1 MRAVTDWLAG
11 RTPRERAMLIGLAV
25 VVLGLV
31 LFYGVVQPL
40 YGWREAAAERR
51 AEATEATRLIAAAEA
66 RIQPGATSDPARLA
80 EVAGPLAE
88 AQGLAVELSPGDD
101 GGLAFAA
108 QQAPTAA
115 LFSWLAALEDQ
126 HGIEAVAISVTEN
139 ADATLQ
145 AQGLL
150 VASSAR

>member
-1 MRAVTDWLAG
+1 MKALTDWLAG
-11 RTPRERAMLIGLAV
+11 RTQRERWMLIGLAV
-25 VVLGLV
+25 VAGGILV
-31 LFYGVVQPL
+31 FYGLVQPL

-51 AEATEATRLIAAAEA
+51 ADAVEATRLIAAAEA
-66 RIQPGATSDPARLA
+66 RLQPGATSDPARLA

-101 GGLAFAA
+101 GGLAFSA

-115 LFSWLAALEDQ
+115 LFGWLAALESQ
-126 HGIEAVAISVTEN
+126 HGVEAVAISVTEN

-150 VASSAR
+150 VSSSAR

>member
-25 VVLGLV
+25 VAGGIL

-51 AEATEATRLIAAAEA
+51 AEAAEATRLIAAAEA

-88 AQGLAVELSPGDD
+88 AQGLAVELSPGED
-101 GGLAFAA
+101 GGLAFSA

-115 LFSWLAALEDQ
+115 LFGWLAALESQ
-126 HGIEAVAISVTEN
+126 HGMEAVAISVTEN

>member
-11 RTPRERAMLIGLAV
+11 RTPRELWMLIGLAV
-25 VVLGLV
+25 VAGGILV
-31 LFYGVVQPL
+31 FYGVVQPL
-40 YGWREAAAERR
+40 NDWREEAAERR
-51 AEATEATRLIAAAEA
+51 LEATEAARLIAAAEA

-88 AQGLAVELSPGDD
+88 AQGLAVELTPGED
-101 GGLAFAA
+101 GGLAFSA

-115 LFSWLAALEDQ
+115 LFSWLAALQSQ

-150 VASSAR
+150 VSSPAR

>member
-1 MRAVTDWLAG
+1 M
-11 RTPRERAMLIGLAV
+11 PYV
-25 VVLGLV
+25 VS
-31 LFYGVVQPL
+31 
-40 YGWREAAAERR
+40 AAAF
-51 AEATEATRLIAAAEA
+51 L
-66 RIQPGATSDPARLA
+66 LA
-80 EVAGPLAE
+80 F
-88 AQGLAVELSPGDD
+88 S

-115 LFSWLAALEDQ
+115 LFGWLAALEDQ

-150 VASSAR
+150 VSSPAR

>member
-1 MRAVTDWLAG
+1 MRALTDWLAG
-11 RTPRERAMLIGLAV
+11 RTPRERWMLIGLAV
-25 VVLGLV
+25 VAGAIL

-40 YGWREAAAERR
+40 NDWRAAAAERR
-51 AEATEATRLIAAAEA
+51 ADAIEATRLIAAAEA
-66 RIQPGATSDPARLA
+66 RLQPGATSDPARLA

-88 AQGLAVELSPGDD
+88 AQGLIVELSPGED
-101 GGLAFAA
+101 GGLAFTAP
-108 QQAPTAA
+108 QAPTAA
-115 LFSWLAALEDQ
+115 LFGWLAALESQ

>member
-1 MRAVTDWLAG
+1 MKAVIDWLAG
-11 RTPRERAMLIGLAV
+11 RTPRERWMLIGLA
-25 VVLGLV
+25 LV
-31 LFYGVVQPL
+31 SGGILIFYGVVQPL
-40 YGWREAAAERR
+40 NGWRAAAAERR
-51 AEATEATRLIAAAEA
+51 IDATEATRLIAAAEA
-66 RIQPGATSDPARLA
+66 RLRPGATSDPARLA

-101 GGLAFAA
+101 GGLAFSA

-115 LFSWLAALEDQ
+115 LFSWLAALESQ
-126 HGIEAVAISVTEN
+126 HGMEAVAISVTEN

-150 VASSAR
+150 VSSPAR

>member
-11 RTPRERAMLIGLAV
+11 RTPREQAMLIGLAV

-31 LFYGVVQPL
+31 VFYGVVQPL
-40 YGWREAAAERR
+40 NGWRAAAAERR
-51 AEATEATRLIAAAEA
+51 AEAAEATRRIAAAEA
-66 RIQPGATSDPARLA
+66 RIRPGATSDPARLA

-88 AQGLAVELSPGDD
+88 AQGLIVELTPGED
-101 GGLAFAA
+101 GGLAFSA

-126 HGIEAVAISVTEN
+126 HNIETVAISVTEN

-150 VASSAR
+150 VSSPAR

>member
-1 MRAVTDWLAG
+1 MKAVIDWLAG
-11 RTPRERAMLIGLAV
+11 RTPRERWMLIGLA
-25 VVLGLV
+25 LV
-31 LFYGVVQPL
+31 AGGILIFYGVVQPL
-40 YGWREAAAERR
+40 NGWREAAAERR
-51 AEATEATRLIAAAEA
+51 LEATGVARLIAAAEA
-66 RIQPGATSDPARLA
+66 RLRPGATSDPARLA

-101 GGLAFAA
+101 GGLAFSA
-108 QQAPTAA
+108 QQATTAA
-115 LFSWLAALEDQ
+115 LFSWLAALESQ

-150 VASSAR
+150 VFSPAR

>member
-11 RTPRERAMLIGLAV
+11 RTPRERWMLIGLAV
-25 VVLGLV
+25 VAGGILV
-31 LFYGVVQPL
+31 FYGLVQPL
-40 YGWREAAAERR
+40 YGWRAAAAERR
-51 AEATEATRLIAAAEA
+51 ADAIEATRLIAAAEA
-66 RIQPGATSDPARLA
+66 RLRPGATSDPARLA

-88 AQGLAVELSPGDD
+88 AQGLTVELTPGED
-101 GGLAFAA
+101 GGLAFSAP
-108 QQAPTAA
+108 QAPTAA

-150 VASSAR
+150 VASPAR

>member
-1 MRAVTDWLAG
+1 MKAVTDWLAG
-11 RTPRERAMLIGLAV
+11 RTPRERAMLAGLA
-25 VVLGLV
+25 LV
-31 LFYGVVQPL
+31 AVGILVFYGVVQPL
-40 YGWREAAAERR
+40 NDWRAAAAERR
-51 AEATEATRLIAAAEA
+51 VEATEATRRIAAAEA
-66 RIQPGATSDPARLA
+66 RIRPGATSDPARLA

-88 AQGLAVELSPGDD
+88 AQGLAVELSPGED

-115 LFSWLAALEDQ
+115 LFSWLAALQSQ

-139 ADATLQ
+139 ADATLL

-150 VASSAR
+150 VSSSAR

>member
-1 MRAVTDWLAG
+1 MRALTDWLAG
-11 RTPRERAMLIGLAV
+11 RTQRERWMLIGLAV
-25 VVLGLV
+25 VAGGILV
-31 LFYGVVQPL
+31 FYGVVQPL
-40 YGWREAAAERR
+40 NGWREAAAERR
-51 AEATEATRLIAAAEA
+51 ADAAEATRLIAAAEA
-66 RIQPGATSDPARLA
+66 RLRPGATSDPARLA

-88 AQGLAVELSPGDD
+88 AQGLAVELTPGED
-101 GGLAFAA
+101 GGLAFSA

-115 LFSWLAALEDQ
+115 LFSWLAALESQ

-150 VASSAR
+150 VSSSAR

>member
-25 VVLGLV
+25 VAGGILV
-31 LFYGVVQPL
+31 FYGVVQPL
-40 YGWREAAAERR
+40 YGWRAAAAERR
-51 AEATEATRLIAAAEA
+51 ADAAEATRLIAAAEA
-66 RIQPGATSDPARLA
+66 RIQPGATSDSARLA
-80 EVAGPLAE
+80 EAAGPLAE
-88 AQGLAVELSPGDD
+88 AQGLVVELSPGDD
-101 GGLAFAA
+101 GGLAFTAR
-108 QQAPTAA
+108 QAPTAA
-115 LFSWLAALEDQ
+115 LFGWLAALESQ

-150 VASSAR
+150 VASPAR

>member
-1 MRAVTDWLAG
+1 MKALTDWLAG
-11 RTPRERAMLIGLAV
+11 RTPRERWMLIGLAV
-25 VVLGLV
+25 VAGGILV
-31 LFYGVVQPL
+31 FYGVVQPL
-40 YGWREAAAERR
+40 NGWREAAAERR
-51 AEATEATRLIAAAEA
+51 ADAAEATRLITAAEA
-66 RIQPGATSDPARLA
+66 RIQPGPASDPARLA

-88 AQGLAVELSPGDD
+88 AEGLTVELSPGEA
-101 GGLAFAA
+101 GGLAFSA

-115 LFSWLAALEDQ
+115 LFGWLAALESQ

-150 VASSAR
+150 VSSSAW

>member
-1 MRAVTDWLAG
+1 MRALTDWLAG
-11 RTPRERAMLIGLAV
+11 RTPRERWMLIGLAV
-25 VVLGLV
+25 VAGAIL

-40 YGWREAAAERR
+40 NDWRAAAAERR
-51 AEATEATRLIAAAEA
+51 ADAAEATRLIAAAEA
-66 RIQPGATSDPARLA
+66 RLQPGATSDPARLA

-88 AQGLAVELSPGDD
+88 AQGLTVELTPGED
-101 GGLAFAA
+101 GGLAFSAP
-108 QQAPTAA
+108 QAPTAA
-115 LFSWLAALEDQ
+115 LFGWLAALQDQ

>member
-1 MRAVTDWLAG
+1 MKALTDWLAG
-11 RTPRERAMLIGLAV
+11 RTPRERWMLIGLA
-25 VVLGLV
+25 LIAGGILI
-31 LFYGVVQPL
+31 FYGVVQPL
-40 YGWREAAAERR
+40 NDWRAAASERR
-51 AEATEATRLIAAAEA
+51 ADASESTRLIAAAEA
-66 RIQPGATSDPARLA
+66 RLRPGATSDPARLA

-88 AQGLAVELSPGDD
+88 AQGLTVELSPGED
-101 GGLAFAA
+101 GGLAFSA

-115 LFSWLAALEDQ
+115 LFGWLAALESQ